1 MRNRDD
7 LKRRIRRKMDGK
19 SNIWVG
25 AFIVLVGTA
34 ALAKIYVPDL
44 KWLFSWQTFLIALG
58 IFFALRSKF
67 TGGQW
72 LIPIMVGTYFLINE
86 YFVFDPAWKKMFWP
100 MTAIAFG
107 IFLIFRPKK
116 QHNFFCS
123 NVEDLSST
131 PPPIPPLKDP
141 GISMD
146 PGTTEPVTNSTSA
159 TTNTQSTEGAYLN
172 EEILDIAAVFGAVKK
187 NIYSKNFKGGEIVS
201 VFGGA
206 EVNLTQAKFI
216 PQQIEIESVQVF
228 GGAKLIIPADWT
240 IHNEAVAIFG
250 GIEDKRPQPIAIPVP
265 EKVLVLKG
273 FVMFGGIEIKS
284 Y

>member
-1 MRNRDD
+1 MRR
-7 LKRRIRRKMDGK
+7 MDGK

-25 AFIVLVGTA
+25 VFIVLVGSA
-34 ALAKIYVPDL
+34 ALAKLYVPEL
-44 KWLFSWQTFLIALG
+44 NWLFSWQMFLIALG
-58 IFFALRSKF
+58 VFFALRSRF
-67 TGGQW
+67 SGGQW
-72 LIPIMVGTYFLINE
+72 IIPIMVGLYFLINQ

-100 MTAIAFG
+100 VTAIAFG

-116 QHNFFCS
+116 HSSFFCAD
-123 NVEDLSST
+123 VRDET
-131 PPPIPPLKDP
+131 VPPN
-141 GISMD
+141 
-146 PGTTEPVTNSTSA
+146 TTDA
-159 TTNTQSTEGAYLN
+159 TAPAANTNTFSEPQNAENAGATAFTPNSNTSTEAAYIT
-172 EEILDIAAVFGAVKK
+172 EEVLDIAAVFGAVKK
-187 NIYSKNFKGGEIVS
+187 NIYSKNFRGGEIVS

-206 EVNLTQAKFI
+206 EVNLSQAKFV

-250 GIEDKRPQPIAIPVP
+250 GIEDKRPQPVAIPVP
-265 EKVLVLKG
+265 EKILVLKG